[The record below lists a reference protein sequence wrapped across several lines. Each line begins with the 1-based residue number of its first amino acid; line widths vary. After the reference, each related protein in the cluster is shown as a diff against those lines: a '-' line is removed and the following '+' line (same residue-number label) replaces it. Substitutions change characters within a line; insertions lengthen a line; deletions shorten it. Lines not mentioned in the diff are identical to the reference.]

1 MRIPG
6 VAEAAVVAAPD
17 ERLGEHVCAFV
28 RLTEGSNAVDLAEV
42 RAHLRDAGLARQ
54 KWPEELRLVPE
65 LPRTPSGKVKK
76 FVLRDQLRSGK
87 LPRE

>member
-28 RLTEGSNAVDLAEV
+28 RLAEGSAPVDLADV
-42 RAHLRDAGLARQ
+42 RSQLQGAGLARQ

-76 FVLRDQLRSGK
+76 FVLRDQLRPG
-87 LPRE
+87 

>member
-28 RLTEGSNAVDLAEV
+28 RLTEGSPPVDLAGV
-42 RAHLRDAGLARQ
+42 RARLQNAGLARQ
-54 KWPEELRLVPE
+54 KWPEELRPVLE

-76 FVLRDQLRSGK
+76 FVLRAELGSAEPLG
-87 LPRE
+87 